1 MKAQGSFRHAHP
13 GSRVRMMRARTL
25 AAMTPDGVTEV
36 DCMSSVANHRDV
48 HVGAHL
54 ALHLAYSLGRRKQRV
69 TSKERLAVHSTC
81 GRKPL
86 HSTDFS
92 FSLPRV

>member
-1 MKAQGSFRHAHP
+1 MTLQ
-13 GSRVRMMRARTL
+13 RARVGL
-25 AAMTPDGVTEV
+25 SVSECANEPRELDGVTEV

-54 ALHLAYSLGRRKQRV
+54 ALHLAYSLGRRKRRV